1 VPADVELPGI
11 VTQNHGVAQKFVRM
25 NAAPQC
31 PFGGDP
37 DRVGRDLQRVE
48 VSRITLFDGPGTM
61 QIDGLPTSASRL
73 L

>member
-1 VPADVELPGI
+1 VSIQDRLLDSLRRCCQVL
-11 VTQNHGVAQKFVRM
+11 
-25 NAAPQC
+25 
-31 PFGGDP
+31 P
-37 DRVGRDLQRVE
+37 DRREGRNTTYAM